1 MNDTLEDELR
11 AMYRLHSS
19 HLPTHGPG
27 LDRADTVKVLPI
39 HRPEARERRGVLIV
53 AASVAVLCGVGG
65 LWVVNHRH
73 TEAPGTADTV
83 PPVSTV
89 PAQFTPGH
97 WTLDTPP
104 DGMQLTAVNEAPYAG
119 GSDQFVMRV
128 YASASPT
135 PERDPVVL
143 LSSYPDA
150 DATPGFP
157 LDARDV
163 DLGGVMGKQWTHMG
177 RDMVAVH
184 RDGYWYQLETAG
196 IADPVALAATAQRAP
211 DDNGAVIDAALLPP
225 GVAEAGV
232 GAVEEARFFNSD
244 ALAHPIPIVHWET
257 SSREAGVFYESIVE
271 SPAQFRLHRVEY
283 PYTIITDMT
292 VDGHS
297 ALTLVG
303 DRFATVTWNDGQRT
317 MIVTGYGVPGDV
329 AWGVATSLRPA
340 SDLEW
345 TMMAV
350 RARTAQAGAS
360 ADTVV
365 GVEETAITSPA
376 GG

>member
-11 AMYRLHSS
+11 AMYRRHSS

-27 LDRADTVKVLPI
+27 FDRADAVTVLPLR
-39 HRPEARERRGVLIV
+39 RPDARGRRGVLVV
-53 AASVAVLCGVGG
+53 AASVAVLGGIGG
-65 LWVVNHRH
+65 LWVVNHRQ
-73 TEAPGTADTV
+73 TEPPGTTDTV

-97 WTLDTPP
+97 WTLDAPP
-104 DGMQLTAVNEAPYAG
+104 DGLQLTAVNDAPYAG

-143 LSSYPDA
+143 LSSYPDGA
-150 DATPGFP
+150 VSPGFP
-157 LDARDV
+157 LDARAVDV
-163 DLGGVMGKQWTHMG
+163 GGVMGKQWAHLG

-196 IADPVALAATAQRAP
+196 ITNTVALAATAQRAP
-211 DDNGAVIDAALLPP
+211 DDHGAVIDAALLPP

-232 GAVEEARFFNSD
+232 GSVEEVRFFNTD
-244 ALAHPIPIVHWET
+244 ALAHSIPIVHWET
-257 SSREAGVFYESIVE
+257 SSRDAGVFYESIVE
-271 SPAQFRLHRVEY
+271 SPAQFPLHRVEY
-283 PYTIITDMT
+283 PYTSVTDMT
-292 VDGHS
+292 VDGHP

-303 DRFATVTWNDGQRT
+303 DRFVTVIWNDGQRT
-317 MIVTGYGVPGDV
+317 MTVTGYNVPADV
-329 AWGVATSLRPA
+329 PWGVATSLRPA
-340 SDLEW
+340 SDPS
-345 TMMAV
+345 
-350 RARTAQAGAS
+350 TAPNI
-360 ADTVV
+360 TVQV
-365 GVEETAITSPA
+365 AETAVTNPA